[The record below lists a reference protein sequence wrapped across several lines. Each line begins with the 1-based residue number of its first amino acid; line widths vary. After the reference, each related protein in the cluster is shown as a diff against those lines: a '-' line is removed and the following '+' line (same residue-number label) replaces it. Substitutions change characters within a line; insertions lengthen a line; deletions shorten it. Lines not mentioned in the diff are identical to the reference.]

1 MKLLLKAGYC
11 MSINPHQQWFN
22 KAQEDLVVARLVLGE
37 EFYSHAC
44 FLAQQSI
51 EKSLKAFL
59 IAHTNTHPRTHGLV
73 DLLRQCLRFDPG
85 FMQFTPDCAVI
96 DQYYIPT
103 RYPDVL
109 ASSGPEAMPGQI
121 EAAEAIQAA
130 EKIAQFVANQL

>member
-1 MKLLLKAGYC
+1 
-11 MSINPHQQWFN
+11 MSISPHQQWFN
-22 KAQEDLVVARLVLGE
+22 KAEEDLAVARLVLGE

-44 FLAQQSI
+44 FLAQQAI

-73 DLLRQCLRFDPG
+73 DLLRQCAIIDPS
-85 FMQFTPDCAVI
+85 FLLFTPDCAVI

-109 ASSGPEAMPGQI
+109 ASSGPNAMPGQT
-121 EAAEAIQAA
+121 EADEAIQAA
-130 EKIAQFVANQL
+130 EKVTQFVADRL